1 MTTPASTVS
10 DLRPHERELL
20 RVIACITA
28 RVVNRMVSGEFT

>member
-10 DLRPHERELL
+10 DPHEREML

-28 RVVNRMVSGEFT
+28 RVVNHTVSGELT